1 MEITLIDHVKNEKV
15 LPRVNEKRNIL
26 HSIKRKKANS
36 TGHIS
41 RKNCLIKH
49 VIEGNLEGRVEVTGD
64 GERRRKQLL
73 DDLKKTTEYRKL
85 KQETLD
91 GTLW

>member
-15 LPRVNEKRNIL
+15 LPKFNEKRNIL
-26 HSIKRKKANS
+26 HSLKRKKA
-36 TGHIS
+36 IS
-41 RKNCLIKH
+41 MVTPRVETSILKH
-49 VIEGNLEGRVEVTGD
+49 VIEGNLEERAEVTGD
-64 GERRRKQLL
+64 GERRRKQPL
-73 DDLKKTTEYRKL
+73 DDLKETAEHRKL